1 MGVKTDNRR
10 HRDRTGTRW
19 KTATRLLHFDAGV
32 KDPYEALS
40 VPLYQ
45 TATFEQPGALDP
57 GEYDYTRSGNP
68 TRTALQR
75 ALADLDGA
83 RTAHA
88 FASGMAAL
96 TAVVRLVPAG
106 GEILAGD
113 DLYGG
118 TFRLLGRLAERHG
131 VDVRHVDP
139 GDPDRVA
146 KALTPRTRLVLVES
160 PTNPLLKVCDLR
172 RLAERVHDGGAWLA
186 VDNSLMSPYLQRPLD
201 LGADLALQSATKALS
216 GHGDLIGGVVATSDP
231 ELSERLAW
239 TQNAEGTGLAP
250 FDSWLLL
257 RSLKTLSA
265 RLGRQEA
272 GAHAVADFLRDAPGV
287 RRLHYP
293 GSPDH
298 PGHDVHRGQADG
310 AGSVMSFETGCRQRS
325 ARLVDGTRLFTTA
338 VSFGSVMSVI
348 SMPCAMSHA
357 SIPEKRRRERPL
369 PPDLVR
375 LSIGLEDPDDLI
387 DDLSRALAGC

>member
-1 MGVKTDNRR
+1 MGVKTKTTRE
-10 HRDRTGTRW
+10 TGASQW
-19 KTATRLLHFDAGV
+19 KAATRLLHFDSGIQ
-32 KDPYEALS
+32 DPYRALS

-45 TATFEQPGALDP
+45 TATFEQPGATEW

-68 TRTALQR
+68 TRTALER

-83 RTAHA
+83 ATAHA

-96 TAVVRLVPAG
+96 TALVRLVPDG
-106 GEILAGD
+106 EEILAGD

-118 TFRLLGRLAERHG
+118 TFRLLGKVTERHN
-131 VDVRHVDP
+131 VDVRHVDAC
-139 GDPDRVA
+139 DPDRLA
-146 KALTPRTRLVLVES
+146 ASLSPRTRLVLLES

-172 RLAERVHDGGAWLA
+172 QLAERIHEHGAWLA
-186 VDNSLMSPYLQRPLD
+186 VDNSMMSPYFQRPLD

-216 GHGDLIGGVVATSDP
+216 GHSDLIGGVVATSDP

-239 TQNAEGTGLAP
+239 TQNAEGTALAP
-250 FDSWLLL
+250 FEAWLLL

-272 GAHAVADFLRDAPGV
+272 STHVVADFLRDAPGV

-293 GSPDH
+293 GSPSH
-298 PGHDVHRGQADG
+298 PGHELHRTQSDG
-310 AGSVMSFETGCRQRS
+310 AGSVLSFETGCPERS
-325 ARLVDGTRLFTTA
+325 ARIVEGTRLFRTA

-348 SMPCAMSHA
+348 SLPCAMSHA
-357 SIPEKRRRERPL
+357 SIPEGRRQESPL
-369 PPDLVR
+369 PDDLVR
-375 LSIGLEDPDDLI
+375 LSVGLEDPDDLVE
-387 DDLSRALAGC
+387 DLSRALARA